1 MQRVLEE
8 AGLTMRPGRSP
19 RLLVLALAIGQGPA
33 RADEAAQV
41 AAVQTVTVVA
51 TTVLPGAGTP
61 LSQVPA
67 NVQALRGDALSPM
80 RAATLAQALDRG
92 VGSVNVND
100 TAGNAYQLDVSFR
113 GFTASPALGTPQ
125 GLSVF
130 VDGVRVNEA
139 FGDTVNWDLIPAGA
153 IAKVSVIPG
162 SNPVFGLNTLGGALA
177 VTTRDG
183 FEEEGGQVRARGGMW
198 GRAAVDVEG
207 GAHDARLAA
216 FGAASV
222 LHERGWGQHDPS
234 RVAQAFGK
242 LGWRDGANRAD
253 LGVSLADTRL
263 EGSQTLPLG
272 WLADWRQAYSW
283 PDHQANKLVFVN
295 ANASR
300 RFSSTLLL
308 EANAFHRTLRTFVLN
323 SNVNDGFDT
332 GAGVGPGNEPTGNAL
347 NDIRQARSGASLQ
360 LTATGAIA
368 GHSNHLGV
376 GASVESAFTRF
387 TQSDQE
393 AGDSRDTTSS
403 APVTLRTSLHARAA
417 DAGVYAT
424 DTFGIDERTF
434 LVVSGRYDAA
444 RIVLADQLGT
454 ALDGRHVFRRLNPA
468 VGLTSNPTP
477 ALTLYATYNEGL
489 RVPTPVELSCADP
502 AAPCALP
509 NAFSSDPAL
518 KPVISRNAE
527 FGARG
532 KAGDALEWSLA
543 LFRTDLRDDIQFIS
557 SGGGATN
564 AGYFG
569 NVGVTRRQGVEL
581 GLQSRVDALALS
593 ARYSLVDATFRTP
606 LVMNSPNNSTAA
618 PISCD
623 ACTDIAVR
631 PGDHLPGIA
640 RNTLKVNAS
649 WTFRQGAVVGMTLV
663 SQSGTWA
670 RGDENNADANGR
682 VPGFTLFD
690 LDARVPLGA
699 GWEVFANVDNVFDR
713 RTSTFGAL
721 GQDVFTG
728 PGRSFDATG
737 ATWRREQFRVA
748 GAPRGAWLGVTWR
761 FGA

>member
-1 MQRVLEE
+1 
-8 AGLTMRPGRSP
+8 MRRGRSL
-19 RLLVLALAIGQGPA
+19 RLLVLPLAIGQDA
-33 RADEAAQV
+33 AQADEAVQV
-41 AAVQTVTVVA
+41 AAMQTVTVVA
-51 TTVLPGAGTP
+51 TTALPGAGTP

-67 NVQALRGDALSPM
+67 NVQTLRGDALSSV

-100 TAGNAYQLDVSFR
+100 TAGNAYQLDVRFR

-130 VDGVRVNEA
+130 VDGVRVNEV

-162 SNPVFGLNTLGGALA
+162 SNPVFGLNTLGGALG

-183 FEEEGGQVRARGGMW
+183 FEEDGGQVRAHGGMW

-222 LHERGWGQHDPS
+222 LHERGWGLHDAS

-242 LGWRDGANRAD
+242 VGWRDGVDRAD
-253 LGVSLADTRL
+253 LSVSLADTRL
-263 EGSQTLPLG
+263 EGNQALPLG

-295 ANASR
+295 ASASR
-300 RFSSTLLL
+300 RVSPTLLL
-308 EANAFHRTLRTFVLN
+308 EANAFQRTLRTFVLN

-332 GAGVGPGNEPTGNAL
+332 GAAVGPGNEPTGNVID
-347 NDIRQARSGASLQ
+347 DIRQARGGASLQ
-360 LTATGAIA
+360 LTATGAIG
-368 GHSNHLGV
+368 GHANHLGV
-376 GASVESAFTRF
+376 GASVESGFTRF
-387 TQSDQE
+387 TQWGQE
-393 AGDSRDTTSS
+393 AGSSRDTTSR
-403 APVTLRTSLHARAA
+403 APLTLQTSLHARAA

-424 DTFGIDERTF
+424 DTFGLDERSF

-454 ALDGRHVFRRLNPA
+454 ALDGRHAFRRLNPA
-468 VGLTSNPTP
+468 VGLTSNPTS

-489 RVPTPVELSCADP
+489 RAPTPVELTCADP

-543 LFRTDLRDDIQFIS
+543 LFRTDLHDDIQFVS
-557 SGGGATN
+557 SGRGATG
-564 AGYFG
+564 AGYFR

-581 GLQSRVDALALS
+581 GLQSRVGALALT

-606 LVMNSPNNSTAA
+606 LVLNSPNNSTAG

-623 ACTDIAVR
+623 ACADIAVR
-631 PGDHLPGIA
+631 PGNRLPGIA
-640 RNTLKVNAS
+640 RNTLKVNAA
-649 WTFRQGAVVGMTLV
+649 WTFRQGAVVGASLV
-663 SQSGTWA
+663 SQSGTFA

-682 VPGFTLFD
+682 VPGFTLLN
-690 LDARVPLGA
+690 LDAHLPLGA
-699 GWEVFANVDNVFDR
+699 GWEAFASVDNVFDR
-713 RTSTFGAL
+713 RTSTFGTL

-737 ATWRREQFRVA
+737 ATWHREQFRSA
-748 GAPRGAWLGVTWR
+748 GAPRGAWVGVTWR
-761 FGA
+761 FGAQAAEAP